1 MGSRPE
7 SGRESGRASGNEPAD
22 RWKRLPEPVKLEDTR
37 EIHEAAPVP
46 DPLAGRDTERDFMLR
61 WAVI

>member
-1 MGSRPE
+1 ME
-7 SGRESGRASGNEPAD
+7 SGREPGTEGTE
-22 RWKRLPEPVKLEDTR
+22 RWKRLPEPIKLEDTR

-46 DPLAGRDTERDFMLR
+46 DPQAGRDTERDFMLR